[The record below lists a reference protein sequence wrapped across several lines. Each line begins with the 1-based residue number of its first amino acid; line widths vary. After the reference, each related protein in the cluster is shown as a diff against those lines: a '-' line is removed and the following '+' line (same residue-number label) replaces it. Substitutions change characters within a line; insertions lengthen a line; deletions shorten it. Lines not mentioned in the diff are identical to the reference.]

1 MSVKK
6 ENKDLPWYVLYTKP
20 RSEKK
25 VAQRLLA
32 AGYKTYCPLQKVRRQ
47 WSDRTKVV
55 EEPLFKSY
63 IFIQIE
69 DHRRDEVFAFPGTV
83 RYLFWM
89 HRPAQVRQV
98 EINTIQKWL
107 GDYTHK
113 DIDISHIKPGDHIYI
128 SSGQFSGN
136 EAVLFDRTKN
146 RATVKLKELG
156 IQLSLSLCNND
167 LLALAK
173 KTNMR

>member
-1 MSVKK
+1 MKVKSVK
-6 ENKDLPWYVLYTKP
+6 NDLPWYVLCTKA

-25 VAQRLLA
+25 VTHRLSK
-32 AGYKTYCPLQKVRRQ
+32 AGFKVYCPLRRYSRQ
-47 WSDRTKVV
+47 WTDRIKVV

-107 GDYTHK
+107 GDYNHK
-113 DIDISHIKPGDHIYI
+113 DIDISHIKPGDYVYI
-128 SSGQFSGN
+128 SSGQFFGK
-136 EAVLFDRTKN
+136 EAVLLDQTKY

-156 IQLSLSLCNND
+156 IQLSLSLSNND

-173 KTNMR
+173 KD